1 MSQDKQLLN
10 NSFQQ
15 STFSGPWKLAEVVP
29 IPKGGY
35 PEVPA
40 IKRPI
45 SLLPILS
52 KVIEMLTEEITNCQ
66 FIKLAK
72 RNVYISTETSLAYVT
87 HQLLK
92 AVVSLV
98 VLLDM

>member
-1 MSQDKQLLN
+1 MAQDKQLVN

-29 IPKGGY
+29 IPKEGY

-52 KVIEMLTEEITNCQ
+52 KVIERLTEEITNCQ

-98 VLLDM
+98 VLLDI